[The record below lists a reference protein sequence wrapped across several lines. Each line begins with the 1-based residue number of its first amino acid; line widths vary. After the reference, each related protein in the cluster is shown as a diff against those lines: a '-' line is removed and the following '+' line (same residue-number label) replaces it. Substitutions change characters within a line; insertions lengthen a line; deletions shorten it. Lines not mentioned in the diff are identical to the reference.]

1 MAFTESWVETD
12 PDGSVITVSQLDNF
26 ERATKRQLRE
36 RLEGD
41 PANLNLSGVFE
52 SSGGGFAS
60 AAVVK
65 KGVARTFT
73 DTIAN
78 IGSYPLQ
85 DGRLFIATDTG
96 RVYHLKG
103 SGAIEFQ
110 YLPLTGGALTGGI
123 IISVGAIDTGLN
135 IQANAGQN
143 RYVRFRTGSL
153 DRWVI
158 TTTAGAESGGQAGS
172 DFTINRYDDGGA
184 LIGTVISITRS
195 TGNITSFGNIT
206 HTNYAFSAVANEGI
220 LQVASTGGGAVGW
233 KFVAQTND
241 RLVLYKVGSASAI
254 MTVDP
259 AGPISLGFALITG
272 DIAATGS
279 ILSSNGAS
287 NSLIEIRSNNATKRS
302 LFWTTGGSVRW
313 EAYADATNE
322 GGGNSGSNWHLA
334 GYSDAGTFI
343 DDWIGIFRSTGQ
355 VLFAS
360 TAQSRFQLKGIANA
374 SAPSLLDLHGSPA
387 ASPSAYVRMGGL
399 YGDFAAGAPS
409 KFGLF
414 SESVDMEFKSLNSAN
429 TINFLNKL
437 SLSTTGVVAATSVV
451 DINKDHAAA
460 AVANYIKLNRQ
471 GGAKAFLGLDLSDN
485 FVVVDSSGTN
495 ILFTVQNAGQVVVR
509 RGSFVID
516 QGVAY
521 PQMQWFDG
529 SNTLEC
535 GWTANTF
542 FFKQTQA
549 IDRVLK
555 FRNHS
560 SVDILTLDFSANVV
574 SATVVDVANGY
585 RVSGAAAAGKYLRG
599 DGSNFVSA
607 TPLLTDFASYAVRA
621 YKSAAAQGISQNT
634 LTAITFDAE
643 DFDTNTLHDNVTNN
657 SRLTA
662 PVAGKYKITAHIG
675 WQGVSSNVFVV
686 IRKNGVATDLA
697 KTLLAVT
704 GTSIG
709 TTEVN
714 VTLSLAANDYVEVYG
729 QSDAVSPFILNN
741 LERTYFEMA
750 LIAA

>member
-26 ERATKRQLRE
+26 ERATKRQVRE

-52 SSGGGFAS
+52 TFGTG
-60 AAVVK
+60 AVVK

-158 TTTAGAESGGQAGS
+158 TTTASAESGGQAGS
-172 DFTINRYDDGGA
+172 DFTINRYDDTGA
-184 LIGTVISITRS
+184 LIGTVLTLTRS
-195 TGNITSFGNIT
+195 SGLATFNNSLLVGAGVLGTQVININDG
-206 HTNYAFSAVANEGI
+206 TNAARFYMQVSGGGG
-220 LQVASTGGGAVGW
+220 LQVKPDASATL
-233 KFVAQTND
+233 KQFFFLSSSSVAQVIVDMTN
-241 RLVLYKVGSASAI
+241 GAITCGAIAS
-254 MTVDP
+254 
-259 AGPISLGFALITG
+259 
-272 DIAATGS
+272 TGS

-302 LFWTTGGSVRW
+302 LFWTTAGSVRW
-313 EAYADATNE
+313 EAYTDSTNE
-322 GGGNSGSNWHLA
+322 GGSDIGSDWNLA
-334 GYSDAGTFI
+334 RYNDAGTFVDNSVI
-343 DDWIGIFRSTGQ
+343 IQRSTGRT
-355 VLFAS
+355 LL
-360 TAQSRFQLKGIANA
+360 TATIATAIRLSNVA
-374 SAPSLLDLHGSPA
+374 NSSAPVAFEVYGSPTA
-387 ASPSAYVRMGGL
+387 TPTVYSRAGGL
-399 YGDFAAGAPS
+399 YLDFAAGVPS

-414 SESVDMEFKSLNSAN
+414 SDSVDIEVKSLNSAN
-429 TINFLNKL
+429 TINLLNKV
-437 SLSTTGVVAATSVV
+437 SLSTTGIVAATSIL

-460 AVANYIKLNRQ
+460 ALANYIKFNRQ

-485 FVVVDSSGTN
+485 FVVADSSGAN
-495 ILFTVQNAGQVVVR
+495 INFTIQNAGQVVVR

-535 GWTANTF
+535 GWSANTF
-542 FFKQTQA
+542 FFKQTQVTQRS
-549 IDRVLK
+549 IN
-555 FRNHS
+555 FRTAGS
-560 SVDILTLDFSANVV
+560 TDILTIDFNADIV
-574 SATVVDVANGY
+574 SAHNIMNAGTGY
-585 RVSGAAAAGKYLRG
+585 RINGNAGLGKYLRG
-599 DGSNFVSA
+599 DGTNFVSA
-607 TPLLTDFASYAVRA
+607 TPLLTDFASYSVRT
-621 YKSAAAQGISQNT
+621 YKSSAGQSLSQNT

-643 DFDTNTLHDNVTNN
+643 DFDTNSLHDNVTNN

-662 PVAGKYKITAHIG
+662 PVAGKYKITAHIC
-675 WQGVSSNVFVV
+675 WQGVSSNVFIV

-697 KTLLAVT
+697 KTSLTVT
-704 GTSIG
+704 GTSVG

-729 QSDAVSPFILNN
+729 QSDAVSPTILNN